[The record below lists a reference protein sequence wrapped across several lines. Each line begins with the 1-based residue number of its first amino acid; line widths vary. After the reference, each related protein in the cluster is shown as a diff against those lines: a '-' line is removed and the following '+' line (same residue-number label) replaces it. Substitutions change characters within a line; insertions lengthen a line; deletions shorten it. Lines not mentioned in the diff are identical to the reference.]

1 MQFAHTY
8 KIYEIK
14 INTNTQITNTGI
26 HKVQELHENPS
37 PQWKSCNHKIFTRK
51 IIRDEREV
59 PRDKCKVKNS
69 QFKMKSTRGIPESIK

>member
-1 MQFAHTY
+1 MQFAHFTY
-8 KIYEIK
+8 EE
-14 INTNTQITNTGI
+14 INTNTQIANAGI
-26 HKVQELHENPS
+26 HTVQELHDNPG
-37 PQWKSCNHKIFTRK
+37 PQQKSCNHKTFKRK